1 MCGPILLDE
10 DHAARAGLCGEAGRQ
25 REGCALSGRRRARD
39 EGMKEMSK
47 KFIDMG
53 AEVYVDKAQAGKEA
67 NNTL

>member
-39 EGMKEMSK
+39 EGDVEEVHR
-47 KFIDMG
+47 
-53 AEVYVDKAQAGKEA
+53 EVYVDKAQAGKEA